1 MDLNTVKQ
9 IATDA
14 KAKLGDK
21 ATPELVEKVVRRT
34 LELMETGN
42 KVEDLIGFQKTV
54 RSPKLTGV
62 LTVVGEAGKLD
73 SVRGL
78 IKSSHCKIFV
88 EQSFNIRDK
97 QITHFSID
105 CSESIASPNEIV
117 KQINLLGALE
127 GHFFK
132 I

>member
-62 LTVVGEAGKLD
+62 LTVVGESEKLD

-88 EQSFNIRDK
+88 EQSFSVRDK
-97 QITHFSID
+97 QVTHFSID
-105 CSESIASPNEIV
+105 CSASIASPNEVV
-117 KQINLLGALE
+117 KQINKIESLE
-127 GHFFK
+127 SHFFK